1 MAFSLA
7 HTHTMDNTSDATQQA
22 ECRNA
27 LDYFFGTF
35 LPARGWTNTFVST
48 NRYRHQWPVTN
59 VLNSNAT
66 ENMYGW
72 SIYTGTTLTQ
82 YEDATYTTVPGDLG
96 TDATNAQLITFWDAA
111 YTYKDKDWKFWT
123 STEDTSLYLVTQGTK
138 TWFWGC
144 KPQVPIRREN
154 TTYTTA
160 ANVDTYDSHFF
171 FPMGYNW
178 FNGNAP
184 ETSNTSG
191 TELTLRMFVEE
202 TQYVEPDGL
211 AFARNISFGRP
222 NSGFQLGAFIGYNDI
237 RRKVNDLAYRP
248 TVGVTQTNLTTDTL
262 EKYLVNSTDWWVS
275 YGGITTANH
284 YMAFNFGTTEPDFS

>member
-7 HTHTMDNTSDATQQA
+7 YTHTMDNTSDATQQA

-59 VLNSNAT
+59 VMNSNAT

-72 SIYTGTTLTQ
+72 STYTGTQLFQ

-96 TDATNAQLITFWDAA
+96 TDITNVVVMTFWSSGS
-111 YTYKDKDWKFWT
+111 TYKDKDWKFWT

-144 KPQVPIRREN
+144 KPQAAVHREN
-154 TTYTTA
+154 ATYTTA
-160 ANVDTYDSHFF
+160 ANVDTYDTHYY
-171 FPMGYNW
+171 FPMATQWYE
-178 FNGNAP
+178 GNAP
-184 ETSNTSG
+184 SDTNTSS
-191 TELTLRMFVEE
+191 TETTLQLSVEE
-202 TQYVEPDGL
+202 SQYVKPDGL
-211 AFARNISFGRP
+211 AFAKNLTFVNAANNCFR
-222 NSGFQLGAFIGYNDI
+222 AFIGYNDI

-248 TVGVTQTNLTTDTL
+248 ISATSTSTFTTDTL

-275 YGGITTANH
+275 YGGITTTGH